1 MTQGIYCARC
11 GFARG
16 DMSKPCAGCAISHN
30 ESDRDKMKDTVFQGD
45 RERSNSIKSS
55 FRGEKWGNV
64 K

>member
-1 MTQGIYCARC
+1 
-11 GFARG
+11 
-16 DMSKPCAGCAISHN
+16 MSKPCAGCAISHN